1 MQGKLEKLGAADVAG
16 TDGNDAPVK
25 AKEQAQRELDEN
37 LVRAHEEKARIA
49 EEIEAIENELSRTM
63 TAIKT
68 MGLVTL
74 KLENELEQSWDLVKK
89 TQAAA
94 GAVDEITDKREVTQ
108 ENVNAFMSSIECTV
122 AELLMD
128 TGNHILPQH
137 MAQERSEEP
146 QFDFGRMP

>member
-128 TGNHILPQH
+128 TGNHILP
-137 MAQERSEEP
+137 
-146 QFDFGRMP
+146 

>member
-1 MQGKLEKLGAADVAG
+1 MEKLGAADVAG
-16 TDGNDAPVK
+16 TDGSDAPVK

-74 KLENELEQSWDLVKK
+74 KLENELE
-89 TQAAA
+89 
-94 GAVDEITDKREVTQ
+94 
-108 ENVNAFMSSIECTV
+108 
-122 AELLMD
+122 
-128 TGNHILPQH
+128 
-137 MAQERSEEP
+137 
-146 QFDFGRMP
+146 